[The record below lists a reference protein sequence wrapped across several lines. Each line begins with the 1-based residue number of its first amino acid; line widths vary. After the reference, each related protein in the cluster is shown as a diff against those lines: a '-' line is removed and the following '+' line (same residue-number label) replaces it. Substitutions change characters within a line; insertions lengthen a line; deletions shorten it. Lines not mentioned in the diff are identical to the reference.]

1 MIVIVRR
8 NNGGTKPLERQNMIV
23 ISATGAY
30 QNRPSP
36 VIRAPLS
43 ESETYL
49 RLAVDRPQP

>member
-23 ISATGAY
+23 ISATARTKIALLLSSERRF
-30 QNRPSP
+30 Q
-36 VIRAPLS
+36 RAK
-43 ESETYL
+43 TYL